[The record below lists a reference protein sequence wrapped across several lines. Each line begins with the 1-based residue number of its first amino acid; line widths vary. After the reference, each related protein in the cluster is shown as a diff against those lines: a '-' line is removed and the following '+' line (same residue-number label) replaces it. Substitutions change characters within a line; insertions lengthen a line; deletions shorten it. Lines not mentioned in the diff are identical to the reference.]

1 MRGSF
6 AKARV
11 LYVPVEEIGGEGKLL
26 RACRILCLSFTC
38 ITHYFLLH
46 LSLGVYGRKQ
56 RGKVYL
62 SKKRKKKCLR
72 F

>member
-11 LYVPVEEIGGEGKLL
+11 LYVPVEEIGGEGRLL

-46 LSLGVYGRKQ
+46 LSLGVFMGENKG
-56 RGKVYL
+56 GK
-62 SKKRKKKCLR
+62 
-72 F
+72 FT